1 MKKKK
6 LIVISIL
13 VALFLFITGIV
24 VADKT
29 AVFDNKIYSLVRL
42 LDSNFFDNYFIF
54 ITKFGNP
61 IVVVTIVLI
70 LILLFRN
77 NDGLLLGFVA
87 ANSALTNQL
96 LKYIIKRERPLV
108 VKLIEQGGY
117 SYPSGHAMISLSI
130 YGFLLYLVFK
140 KINNKF
146 IKYSIGGL
154 LLILILSVG
163 VSRIYLG
170 VHYASDI
177 IGGYLLALIEL
188 ILIIEFFNKR
198 FRGN

>member
-77 NDGLLLGFVA
+77 KDGLLLGFVA

-188 ILIIEFFNKR
+188 ILIIEFSNKR